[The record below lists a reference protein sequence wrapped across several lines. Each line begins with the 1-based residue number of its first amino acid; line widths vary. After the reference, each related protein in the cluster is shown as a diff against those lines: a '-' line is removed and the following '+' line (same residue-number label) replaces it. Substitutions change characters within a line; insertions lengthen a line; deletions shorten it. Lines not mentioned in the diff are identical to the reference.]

1 MKMLIDLSL
10 GEVYGPSVMGEASP
24 AGGVAWVN
32 HGKPIINQTVRNHW
46 NSWAYGLLKSTLFL
60 YLILLNRIVWNGE
73 TLQLQA
79 LGFC

>member
-32 HGKPIINQTVRNHW
+32 HGKPIINQTVRK
-46 NSWAYGLLKSTLFL
+46 SLEFMGLWPLEVYSLSLFNT
-60 YLILLNRIVWNGE
+60 IE
-73 TLQLQA
+73 
-79 LGFC
+79 